1 MAKTHSIPARLGS
14 DHAPLRSLTAAA
26 AREPLRRVLGEPAPL
41 ASDLHADDSAYRAR
55 LIELYAT
62 AGDWRVKAELRD
74 EARRYDKAHPD
85 EVPLVDELLGVRY
98 GAVA

>member
-1 MAKTHSIPARLGS
+1 MANKHLTQVRLGD
-14 DHAPLRSLTAAA
+14 DHPSPFAVAA

-41 ASDLHADDSAYRAR
+41 ASDLHVDDSAYRAR

-62 AGDWRVKAELRD
+62 AGDWRVKAELRE

-85 EVPLVDELLGVRY
+85 EVPLVDELLGVRC